1 MLLPEDFRLPLRCFI
16 GGPARIFRVIIF
28 SSRIMEQLH
37 ILVTES
43 DTGRRLDALVPEK
56 HPDLSRSQVQKAIK
70 LGQVRVNGGS
80 AKASLQVA
88 DGDLIEIDIPE
99 PVRLEAIPQDIPL
112 DILYEDE
119 WVVVI
124 NKPAGMVVHP
134 ACGNYTGTLVN
145 ALLHHC
151 TNLSGIGGVIR
162 PGIVH
167 RLDKGTS
174 GVLVVA
180 KNDTAHHS
188 LSNQF
193 REHTVSRKY
202 NALVFGTWPADSG
215 TVQSLIGRHAA
226 DRKKMSTQTHHG
238 RNAITHW
245 RVLESFVGLSLVE
258 AVLETGRTHQVR
270 VHFSS
275 NNHPVV
281 GDELYGADKKIKQ
294 IASKPVL
301 DLLRTVKR
309 PLLHAY
315 HLTFCHPDTGA
326 PLSFEVPLPDDF
338 ADILTPLRSWHA

>member
-1 MLLPEDFRLPLRCFI
+1 
-16 GGPARIFRVIIF
+16 
-28 SSRIMEQLH
+28 MEQSY
-37 ILVTES
+37 ITVSQS
-43 DTGRRLDALVPEK
+43 DACRRLDALIPEK
-56 HPDLSRSQVQKAIK
+56 YPDFSRSQIQKAIR

-80 AKASLQVA
+80 AKPSLLLA
-88 DGDLIEIDIPE
+88 EGDRIEIDRAD
-99 PVRLEAIPQDIPL
+99 PVPLEAIAQDIPL

-119 WVVVI
+119 WVAVI

-174 GVLVVA
+174 GVLVAA
-180 KNDTAHHS
+180 KNDKAHHS

-193 REHTVSRKY
+193 REHTVTRKY
-202 NALVFGTWPADSG
+202 NALVFGSWPSDRG
-215 TVQSLIGRHAA
+215 TVQSLIGRHVS
-226 DRKKMSTQTHHG
+226 DRKKMSTQTKHG
-238 RNAITHW
+238 RHAITHW
-245 RVLESFVGLSLVE
+245 HVLETFQGVSFVE

-275 NNHPVV
+275 MNHPVV
-281 GDELYGADKKIKQ
+281 GDAVYGADKKIKQ
-294 IASKPVL
+294 IASKRIL

-315 HLTFCHPDTGA
+315 HLTFCHPGTGA
-326 PLSFEVPLPDDF
+326 PLTFEVPLPADF
-338 ADILTPLRSWHA
+338 ADMLSQLRLWHA